1 MANSYGTYTDA
12 QIMKCLLTKNFTD
25 IGRVFEDDVVTKVK
39 AGAFFQAQNL
49 DRITLSAVK
58 DIGEFAFS
66 ECGAATI
73 SLPWTEIE
81 AIRLGAFYQCQN
93 EGLPSTVNFA
103 KVTVLDNMTFAGSSS
118 KPNTW
123 LQSISLPLWTGTT
136 TGHTRFGTGTLS
148 GVFEYCTALTSVSL
162 PELETVPSRMFQ
174 RCSSIQT
181 IILPKCKKLNS
192 STFQYCSALK
202 KVECGGQF
210 TSFPASQFTGC
221 SAIEALILSGLTTVP
236 TLTSGAFSGTRFV
249 NGGAAY
255 IYVPRSLEATV
266 KVASNWSTYAN
277 QIRAIEDYPAICS

>member
-12 QIMKCLLTKNFTD
+12 QIMGCLLTKNFTD
-25 IGRVFEDDVVTKVK
+25 IGRVFEDNVITKVK

-49 DRITLSAVK
+49 DRITLSAAK
-58 DIGEFAFS
+58 DIGEYSFS
-66 ECGAATI
+66 ECGAANI
-73 SLPWTEIE
+73 SLPWSDIE
-81 AIRLGAFYQCQN
+81 AIRLGAFFQCQN
-93 EGLPSTVNFA
+93 EGLPSSLTLS

-123 LQSISLPLWTGTT
+123 LQSISLPLWTGTN
-136 TGHTRFGTGTLS
+136 TGHTRFGTGSLS

-202 KVECGGQF
+202 KVTLGGAF
-210 TSFPASQFTGC
+210 SSFPASQFTGC
-221 SAIEALILSGLTTVP
+221 SAIEALILSGLTAVP

-249 NGGAAY
+249 SGGVAY
-255 IYVPRSLEATV
+255 IYVPRSLVNTV

-277 QIRAIEDYPAICS
+277 QIRAIEDYPDVCS